1 MKWWKRLLF
10 VLSAI
15 FAGIQFVRPPLV
27 NPPVDE
33 GLSLYASTPVPAD
46 VRGILDRSCVDCHSN
61 RTVWPW
67 YSHVAPASWL
77 LADDVTEGRKELNF
91 SVWCTYK
98 PKRKAHKL
106 EEICEQVKEK
116 EMPLEKYT
124 FVHPSAKLSDSDRAR
139 LCEWAELTRRSS

>member
-1 MKWWKRLLF
+1 MKWGKRLLF

-46 VRGILDRSCVDCHSN
+46 VRGILDRSCSDCHSN
-61 RTVWPW
+61 KTVWPW

-77 LADDVTEGRKELNF
+77 LVDDVTKGRKELNF

-106 EEICEQVKEK
+106 EEICEQLKEK
-116 EMPLEKYT
+116 EMPLKKYT
-124 FVHPSAKLSDSDRAR
+124 FMHPSAKLSDADRAR
-139 LCEWAELTRRSS
+139 LCEWAELTRSRG